1 MAHHLKSTLWTYTLF
16 KKYLQTYLPCQRWPA
31 VQYRCPDRTRCAHY
45 QSPHQYQRDPPFPP
59 VAVCAHSRVPAMH
72 KSIKINWHI
81 SAIDAFHV
89 SLSHS
94 QFAVLSMRGA
104 HQFHVVSRLA
114 LSSGN
119 DSSPRCVAAFISA
132 STETNDITDWS
143 LQFTDWLS
151 GEFEKGNDPRSKR
164 ETMLYVGRTAPP
176 TATTTTVS
184 SSVSTP
190 G

>member
-1 MAHHLKSTLWTYTLF
+1 MSRVHTHTVRTHPSICHRVCKAIGTRIMAHHLKSTLWTYTLF

-31 VQYRCPDRTRCAHY
+31 VQYHCPDRTRCAHY

-89 SLSHS
+89 ALSHS

-104 HQFHVVSRLA
+104 HISFMSFRVLRCHPGTIHLRAASRHSFLQA
-114 LSSGN
+114 LKLTTSLTGPFSSLI
-119 DSSPRCVAAFISA
+119 DC
-132 STETNDITDWS
+132 
-143 LQFTDWLS
+143 
-151 GEFEKGNDPRSKR
+151 R
-164 ETMLYVGRTAPP
+164 E
-176 TATTTTVS
+176 S
-184 SSVSTP
+184 
-190 G
+190 